1 MKPSHPTTLHVIGIS
16 KTTANKIEEKVREAA
31 ITSAKIAEKRRG
43 YTTVAFRA
51 SQLFFCIADLA
62 GIDPMY
68 QYALEWFITLFITA
82 IERSE
87 AKELLEDRL
96 IELNAAFTLLLYTNV
111 CRSLFEK
118 DKLLFSFLLTAKI
131 LLGQEL
137 ISGL

>member
-1 MKPSHPTTLHVIGIS
+1 M
-16 KTTANKIEEKVREAA
+16 
-31 ITSAKIAEKRRG
+31 
-43 YTTVAFRA
+43 AFRA

-87 AKELLEDRL
+87 AQELLEDRL
-96 IELNAAFTLLLYTNV
+96 IELNAVFTLLLYTNV

-118 DKLLFSFLLTAKI
+118 DKLLFSFLLTTKI